1 MNIFIGNLN
10 FQTTEEQLQD
20 VFTAFGEVS
29 SVKIVTDKFTGRS
42 RGFAFVEMPDQTEA
56 EKAVEELQDY
66 VLNNRNMVVN
76 EAKPKTEDNR
86 FNNNRSRY

>member
-20 VFTAFGEVS
+20 VFAAFGEVT
-29 SVKIVTDKFTGRS
+29 SVKIVTDKFSGRS
-42 RGFAFVEMPDQTEA
+42 RGFAFVEMPDQTQA
-56 EKAVEELQDY
+56 EQAVDQLNDQ

-76 EAKPKTEDNR
+76 EAKPKSEDNR
-86 FNNNRSRY
+86 FNNRARY